1 MNWDFVL
8 RLCLAA
14 ILGVAIGFE
23 REIHA
28 KEAGV
33 KTHLLVAMGSCLFM
47 ILSIY
52 GFEGFYDKEH
62 TSFDPSR
69 IAAQVVTGIGFLGA
83 GTIIFRKNLIRGLT
97 TAAGL
102 WVTCAIGL
110 SCGCGFYYLAMATT
124 GLVLLSIFFANLFLK
139 KYSEIYTTI
148 TFIAD
153 NQKSI
158 AELFDR
164 MKNNDVQIKNYS
176 MQEMS
181 GVTTDTPNKNKKYSV
196 SVDIK
201 TNKKEYRRS
210 MSFLLKE
217 FEGFEIVSIDD

>member
-1 MNWDFVL
+1 MLYTSIL
-8 RLCLAA
+8 RLCLAT

-33 KTHLLVAMGSCLFM
+33 KTHLLVSMGSCLFM

-52 GFEGFYDKEH
+52 GFDGLYDKEH
-62 TSFDPSR
+62 SSFDPSR

-83 GTIIFRKNLIRGLT
+83 GTIIFRKNIIRGLT

-110 SCGCGFYYLAMATT
+110 ACGCGSYSIAITTTVLA
-124 GLVLLSIFFANLFLK
+124 LVSMFLSNFFLK
-139 KYSEIYTTI
+139 QYSEIYISI

-153 NQKSI
+153 NQDDI
-158 AELFDR
+158 TVLFDKL
-164 MKNNDVQIKNYS
+164 KNDDILITNYS
-176 MQEMS
+176 MQQIME
-181 GVTTDTPNKNKKYSV
+181 DNHHKYSV
-196 SVDIK
+196 NIDIK
-201 TNKKEYRRS
+201 TQKRKQKAEFHYLKKA
-210 MSFLLKE
+210 
-217 FEGFEIVSIDD
+217 FEGFRITNIE

>member
-1 MNWDFVL
+1 MFWNFVL
-8 RLCLAA
+8 RLCLASV
-14 ILGVAIGFE
+14 LGLAIGFE
-23 REIHA
+23 REMHA

-52 GFEGFYDKEH
+52 GFEGFYDKDH

-83 GTIIFRKNLIRGLT
+83 DTIIFRKNIIRGLT

-110 SCGCGFYYLAMATT
+110 ACGCGFYYIAMAATV
-124 GLVLLSIFFANLFLK
+124 LVLISIFLANFFLK
-139 KYSEIYTTI
+139 KYSEKYTSI

-153 NQKSI
+153 CQNDISL
-158 AELFDR
+158 LFDKL
-164 MKNNDVQIKNYS
+164 KNDGIVIKNYS
-176 MQEMS
+176 MQQI
-181 GVTTDTPNKNKKYSV
+181 TDNGNEKFSV
-196 SVDIK
+196 NIDIK
-201 TNKKEYRRS
+201 TQYGKNKT
-210 MSFLLKE
+210 E
-217 FEGFEIVSIDD
+217 FNNLIQEFAQVKVISIE

>member
-1 MNWDFVL
+1 MESIWNFIL

-14 ILGVAIGFE
+14 VLGVAIGFE
-23 REIHA
+23 REMHA

-83 GTIIFRKNLIRGLT
+83 GTIIFRKNIIRGLT

-110 SCGCGFYYLAMATT
+110 ACGCGFYYLAMCTT
-124 GLVLLSIFFANLFLK
+124 LLVLVSIFLSNFFLK
-139 KYSEIYTTI
+139 KYSEIYTSI

-153 NQKSI
+153 DRDNIS
-158 AELFDR
+158 ALF
-164 MKNNDVQIKNYS
+164 KNLEKDNIQIKNYS
-176 MQEMS
+176 MQQIREE
-181 GVTTDTPNKNKKYSV
+181 NIEKFSV
-196 SVDIK
+196 SIDIK
-201 TNKKEYRRS
+201 TQKREHKTE
-210 MSFLLKE
+210 FAHLQKA
-217 FEGFEIVSIDD
+217 FEGFKITNIE

>member
-1 MNWDFVL
+1 MFWNFVL
-8 RLCLAA
+8 RLCLASV
-14 ILGVAIGFE
+14 LGLAIGFE
-23 REIHA
+23 REMHA

-52 GFEGFYDKEH
+52 GFEGFYDKDH

-83 GTIIFRKNLIRGLT
+83 GTIIFRKNIIRGLT

-110 SCGCGFYYLAMATT
+110 ACGCGFYYIAMAATV
-124 GLVLLSIFFANLFLK
+124 LVLISIFLANFFLK
-139 KYSEIYTTI
+139 KYSEKYTSI

-153 NQKSI
+153 CQNDISL
-158 AELFDR
+158 LFDKL
-164 MKNNDVQIKNYS
+164 KNDGIVIKNYS
-176 MQEMS
+176 MQQI
-181 GVTTDTPNKNKKYSV
+181 TDNGNEKFSV
-196 SVDIK
+196 NIDIK
-201 TNKKEYRRS
+201 TQYGKNKT
-210 MSFLLKE
+210 E
-217 FEGFEIVSIDD
+217 FNNLIQEFAQVKVISIE

>member
-1 MNWDFVL
+1 MVWNFVL
-8 RLCLAA
+8 RLCLASV
-14 ILGVAIGFE
+14 LGLAIGFE
-23 REIHA
+23 REMHA

-52 GFEGFYDKEH
+52 GFEGFYDKDH

-83 GTIIFRKNLIRGLT
+83 GTIIFRKNIIRGLT

-110 SCGCGFYYLAMATT
+110 ACGCGFYYIAMAATV
-124 GLVLLSIFFANLFLK
+124 LVLISIFLANFFLK
-139 KYSEIYTTI
+139 KYSEKYTSI

-153 NQKSI
+153 CQNDISL
-158 AELFDR
+158 LFDKL
-164 MKNNDVQIKNYS
+164 KNDGIVIKNYS
-176 MQEMS
+176 MQQI
-181 GVTTDTPNKNKKYSV
+181 TDNGNEKFSV
-196 SVDIK
+196 NIDIK
-201 TNKKEYRRS
+201 TQYGKNKT
-210 MSFLLKE
+210 E
-217 FEGFEIVSIDD
+217 FNNLIQEFAQVKVISIE